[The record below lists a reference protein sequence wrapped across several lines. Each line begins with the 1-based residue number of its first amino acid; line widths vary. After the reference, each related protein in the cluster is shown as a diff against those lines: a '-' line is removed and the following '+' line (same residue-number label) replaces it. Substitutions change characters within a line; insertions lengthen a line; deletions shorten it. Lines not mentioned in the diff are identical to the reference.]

1 MRMAPEERTYNGAD
15 MWKYGMFMII
25 GIFLYFSYRIISAST
40 VFVSAID
47 TGTRNILSFSGT
59 ATHYLGITFIAI
71 PLLVGAVLR
80 PDINPY
86 VRVAMVIAGILALA
100 WL

>member
-1 MRMAPEERTYNGAD
+1 MAPEERTHNGAD

-40 VFVSAID
+40 VFVSATD
-47 TGTRNILSFSGT
+47 SGTRNILSFSGVV
-59 ATHYLGITFIAI
+59 THYLGIAFIAI

-80 PDINPY
+80 SDINPY
-86 VRVAMVIAGILALA
+86 VRVGMVVAGILALA